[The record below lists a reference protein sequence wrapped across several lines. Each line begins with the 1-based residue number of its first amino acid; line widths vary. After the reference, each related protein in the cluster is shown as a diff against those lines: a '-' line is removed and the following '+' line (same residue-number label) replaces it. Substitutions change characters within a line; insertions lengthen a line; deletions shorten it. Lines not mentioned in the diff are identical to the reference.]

1 MNPSDDPIT
10 STVLRDFEA
19 VDVFGALSDLL
30 RLHIVQFVLKN
41 PGCTQI
47 SICQGLETTAGV
59 ISHHSKILEEVGVL
73 DRMKSGHVLVHTV
86 RVDKL
91 LEIGKF
97 IGWIVMNK
105 EGRTAI

>member
-19 VDVFGALSDLL
+19 VDIFGSLSDLL
-30 RLHIVQFVLKN
+30 RLSIVQFVLQN

-47 SICQGLETTAGV
+47 TICQGLDKTAGV

-73 DRMKSGHVLVHTV
+73 ERQKSGHVLVHSV
-86 RVDKL
+86 RIDKL
-91 LEIGKF
+91 LEVGKF
-97 IGWIVMNK
+97 IASIVMKK
-105 EGRTAI
+105 EGRVI